1 MKNKLSLKRINKAVE
16 LSKNRKRPVKNDKE
30 TINHNFWVR
39 IIK

>member
-1 MKNKLSLKRINKAVE
+1 MKNKVSLKRINKAVR
-16 LSKNRKRPVKNDKE
+16 LSNNLPKTINKSKV